1 MSSNV
6 IRNTTG
12 KQVHRITVSDDAS
25 RKSIRTLL
33 AELQASSLRSRT
45 EVGSIVS
52 FVVSHWRE
60 EEAGDFTLELSP
72 QAAARLPALK
82 GLELLQA
89 AKGLAEAS
97 ALLPETV
104 A

>member
-1 MSSNV
+1 MSS
-6 IRNTTG
+6 

-25 RKSIRTLL
+25 RNSTRTLL

-45 EVGSIVS
+45 EVGTIVS

-60 EEAGDFTLELSP
+60 DAAGDFTVELSP
-72 QAAARLPALK
+72 QAAARLPALS

-97 ALLPETV
+97 ALLPE
-104 A
+104 AAA

>member
-1 MSSNV
+1 MSSNM
-6 IRNTTG
+6 TG
-12 KQVHRITVSDDAS
+12 KQVHRITVSDDS
-25 RKSIRTLL
+25 CRKHIRTLL

-52 FVVSHWRE
+52 FVVSNWRE
-60 EEAGDFTLELSP
+60 AEDGDFTIELSP
-72 QAAARLPALK
+72 QAAARLPALS

-97 ALLPETV
+97 ALLPEAV